1 MEKKVEDNA
10 AKNVASHQLP
20 HQMPLCSGTENI
32 DPNQHLENLVERAKG
47 LKKKKV
53 ARVEN
58 KSKVGLRSKPKK
70 RIELN

>member
-1 MEKKVEDNA
+1 
-10 AKNVASHQLP
+10 
-20 HQMPLCSGTENI
+20 MPLCSGIENV

-58 KSKVGLRSKPKK
+58 KSKVGLRSKLKK
-70 RIELN
+70 RVELN